1 MQDERN
7 ASQIIRKDARNCFVE
22 SLSDAFGNGR
32 AHFAFATYDMN
43 KPAGQRQTNNIHIY
57 ISVPELLELCRKLS
71 CGELR
76 YIMQQKKQT
85 GDPKPIQEWLGGT
98 SAEKL
103 RQYGKARP
111 DGKSLSRV
119 CKLLADQK
127 TDFLLVADSGPGD
140 KDAKGLIVPRFGNK
154 PENHVAVSMTFD
166 ALSELLLMTKTHYES
181 WLTAWYLSQ
190 AHSGQKQAAVPT
202 RKRSTLSTALPGVRP
217 ESSSVS
223 ILPGAVWLLYPA
235 DCRSAAGTIRTAIS
249 DVLLRW
255 SQIMCTLAI
264 PRATALPPVPRQLL
278 LQATAPLRILHPTI
292 RLRIFRCWRMTMLS
306 CRFNRREQP

>member
-7 ASQIIRKDARNCFVE
+7 QYQIIRKDARSCFVE
-22 SLSDAFGNGR
+22 SLSDAFANGR

-57 ISVPELLELCRKLS
+57 VSIPELLELCRKLS
-71 CGELR
+71 SGELR
-76 YIMQQKKQT
+76 FILQQKKQT

-119 CKLLADQK
+119 CKLLAGQK

-154 PENHVAVSMTFD
+154 PENHVAVSMTFE

-181 WLTAWYLSQ
+181 WLTVWYLSQ
-190 AHSGQKQAAVPT
+190 TPSRQKQAPDQAP
-202 RKRSTLSTALPGVRP
+202 AAAP
-217 ESSSVS
+217 EYS
-223 ILPGAVWLLYPA
+223 G
-235 DCRSAAGTIRTAIS
+235 
-249 DVLLRW
+249 
-255 SQIMCTLAI
+255 MKM
-264 PRATALPPVPRQLL
+264 
-278 LQATAPLRILHPTI
+278 
-292 RLRIFRCWRMTMLS
+292 F
-306 CRFNRREQP
+306 

>member
-7 ASQIIRKDARNCFVE
+7 QDQIIRKDARNCFVE

-119 CKLLADQK
+119 CKLLAGQK

-154 PENHVAVSMTFD
+154 PENHVAVSMTFE

-190 AHSGQKQAAVPT
+190 THSGKKQAPDQVPAAAPAYQPQQ
-202 RKRSTLSTALPGVRP
+202 SAP
-217 ESSSVS
+217 EYT
-223 ILPGAVWLLYPA
+223 G
-235 DCRSAAGTIRTAIS
+235 
-249 DVLLRW
+249 
-255 SQIMCTLAI
+255 M
-264 PRATALPPVPRQLL
+264 
-278 LQATAPLRILHPTI
+278 
-292 RLRIFRCWRMTMLS
+292 RM
-306 CRFNRREQP
+306 F

>member
-1 MQDERN
+1 MSDERN
-7 ASQIIRKDARNCFVE
+7 QYQIIRKDARNCFVE
-22 SLSDAFGNGR
+22 SLSDSFTKGR
-32 AHFAFATYDMN
+32 AHFAFATYDLS

-76 YIMQQKKQT
+76 YILQQKKQT
-85 GDPKPIQEWLGGT
+85 GDSKPIQEWLGGT

-119 CKLLADQK
+119 CKLLVGQK
-127 TDFLLVADSGPGD
+127 TDFLLIADSGPGA
-140 KDAKGLIVPRFGNK
+140 KDTKGLIVPRFGNK

-190 AHSGQKQAAVPT
+190 THFGQQRNQMPANNQVPAANLAPEGIPEYSDT
-202 RKRSTLSTALPGVRP
+202 R
-217 ESSSVS
+217 
-223 ILPGAVWLLYPA
+223 
-235 DCRSAAGTIRTAIS
+235 
-249 DVLLRW
+249 
-255 SQIMCTLAI
+255 M
-264 PRATALPPVPRQLL
+264 
-278 LQATAPLRILHPTI
+278 
-292 RLRIFRCWRMTMLS
+292 F
-306 CRFNRREQP
+306 

>member
-57 ISVPELLELCRKLS
+57 ISIPELLELCRKLS

-119 CKLLADQK
+119 CKLLAGQK

-190 AHSGQKQAAVPT
+190 THSGQKQAPPQTPAATPAYQPQQ
-202 RKRSTLSTALPGVRP
+202 SAP
-217 ESSSVS
+217 EYS
-223 ILPGAVWLLYPA
+223 G
-235 DCRSAAGTIRTAIS
+235 
-249 DVLLRW
+249 
-255 SQIMCTLAI
+255 M
-264 PRATALPPVPRQLL
+264 
-278 LQATAPLRILHPTI
+278 
-292 RLRIFRCWRMTMLS
+292 RM
-306 CRFNRREQP
+306 F

>member
-22 SLSDAFGNGR
+22 SLSDAFANGR
-32 AHFAFATYDMN
+32 AHLAFATYDMN

-57 ISVPELLELCRKLS
+57 ISIPELLELCRKLS

-85 GDPKPIQEWLGGT
+85 GDSKPIQEWLGGT

-119 CKLLADQK
+119 CKLLAGQK
-127 TDFLLVADSGPGD
+127 TDFLLVADSGPGE

-154 PENHVAVSMTFD
+154 PENHVAVSMTID

-181 WLTAWYLSQ
+181 WLTAWYMSQ
-190 AHSGQKQAAVPT
+190 THSGQRQVPQPAKDQTPPHAAPAFQSNQNT
-202 RKRSTLSTALPGVRP
+202 P
-217 ESSSVS
+217 EYT
-223 ILPGAVWLLYPA
+223 G
-235 DCRSAAGTIRTAIS
+235 
-249 DVLLRW
+249 
-255 SQIMCTLAI
+255 M
-264 PRATALPPVPRQLL
+264 
-278 LQATAPLRILHPTI
+278 
-292 RLRIFRCWRMTMLS
+292 RM
-306 CRFNRREQP
+306 F